1 MQLLVLQDLQHRNH
15 RIRDR
20 EAGAPADARSS
31 ESLGGH
37 VQH

>member
-20 EAGAPADARSS
+20 EAGAPDARSS